1 MLMRI
6 LNNHVG
12 KQMNLGTRIK
22 TLRKAKGW
30 SQLELSKRTS
40 ISRPRIA
47 QIETNPGTEV
57 KAETMRSL
65 AKAFD
70 LTVEQLS
77 SVSLFDKGGNAHEV
91 TIRPITTKLPVLTW
105 DEIQVYLKGKDMQ
118 DKQWVGSP
126 TNLSNNAFAMC
137 VENSAMIS
145 NIGASF
151 NQGSIIFI
159 EPDINYKSGDKVVAL
174 CKSTNT
180 GVFRT
185 YIEEANQKMLIP
197 SNSQYQT
204 LNADDYLIIGVVV
217 GSYQAV

>member
-1 MLMRI
+1 M
-6 LNNHVG
+6 LNNYVG
-12 KQMNLGTRIK
+12 KQMNLGIRIK

-47 QIETNPGTEV
+47 QIETNPSTEV
-57 KAETMRSL
+57 KSETMRSL

-77 SVSLFDKGGNAHEV
+77 SISLFDQGVKDNEL
-91 TIRPITTKLPVLTW
+91 TIRPITNKLPILIW
-105 DEIQVYLKGKDMQ
+105 DDIQEHLKGRDMQ

-126 TNLSNNAFAMC
+126 SNLSNNAFAMAI
-137 VENSAMIS
+137 ENTAMVS
-145 NIGASF
+145 NIEVSF
-151 NQGSIIFI
+151 NKGSIIFI

-174 CKSTNT
+174 CKSTNA

-204 LNADDYLIIGVVV
+204 LNADDYIIIGVVV

>member
-1 MLMRI
+1 
-6 LNNHVG
+6 
-12 KQMNLGTRIK
+12 MNLGTRIK

-57 KAETMRSL
+57 KSETMRSL

-77 SVSLFDKGGNAHEV
+77 SVSLFDKGVNNHEV
-91 TIRPITTKLPVLTW
+91 TIRPLTTKLPILQW
-105 DEIQVYLKGKDMQ
+105 GEIKLYLKGRDME

-137 VENSAMIS
+137 VENSAMVS
-145 NIGASF
+145 NIEVSF

-174 CKSTNT
+174 CKTTNT

-185 YIEEANQKMLIP
+185 FIEEANNRMLIP
-197 SNSQYQT
+197 SNTQYQT

>member
-1 MLMRI
+1 M
-6 LNNHVG
+6 LNNYVG
-12 KQMNLGTRIK
+12 KQMNLGIRIK

-30 SQLELSKRTS
+30 SQLELSKRTN

-47 QIETNPGTEV
+47 QIETNPSTEV
-57 KAETMRSL
+57 KSETMRSL

-77 SVSLFDKGGNAHEV
+77 SISLFDQGVKDNEL
-91 TIRPITTKLPVLTW
+91 TIRPITNKLPILIW
-105 DEIQVYLKGKDMQ
+105 DDIQKHLKGKDMQ

-126 TNLSNNAFAMC
+126 SNLSNNAFAMA
-137 VENSAMIS
+137 VENTAMVS
-145 NIGASF
+145 NIEVSF
-151 NQGSIIFI
+151 NIGSIIFI

-174 CKSTNT
+174 CKTTNT

-185 YIEEANQKMLIP
+185 FIDEANQKMLIP